1 MEITFPPDS
10 YPQDST
16 PASWMTATYDVWYR
30 DVRAVVKRL
39 LANPDFKDHI
49 DYAPL
54 REYDALGVRQL
65 RNFMGGD
72 WVWQQAVR
80 NFQTVFGKVF
90 I

>member
-1 MEITFPPDS
+1 
-10 YPQDST
+10 
-16 PASWMTATYDVWYR
+16 MTATYDVWYR